1 MELSLQEGTRLSA
14 VLSFSDVV
22 VVVVVVVCK
31 AEGSLIV
38 CIALRVWVL
47 VKRGRSTAL
56 YLQSLAS
63 GELDSPEW

>member
-14 VLSFSDVV
+14 VLSFSDV